1 MIYLDYASTTPTD
14 KRVLKKMLPYF
25 EKEFA
30 NPSALYSSA
39 LKAKKAIDKAREI
52 LAKFLNSKPDEI
64 IFTSGGT
71 ESDNLAIFGVAKI
84 AKSQISNL
92 KSQNDNLKS
101 KIRNSKLHIITSQI
115 EHPAVLNVC
124 KQLEKEGFEV
134 TYLPPDKN
142 GIVSAKRVEKAL
154 KPNTILVSI
163 MYANNEIGTIQPVSE
178 IADVICNFRK
188 VVSRQSSV
196 VSSDKYNK
204 RQTTDYK
211 RIVFHTDACQ
221 ATGYLP
227 MDVKKLDVDLLTL
240 NGSKIYGPKGVGALY
255 IREGTKIKP
264 IFFGGGQENGLRP
277 GTENVAGAVG
287 LAEAIKLISG
297 SEGERERKLRDY
309 LIQELLKIEGVELNG
324 DKTKRLP
331 NNINVS
337 IKGVEGEALVLY
349 LDRRGIAVAT
359 GSACSSKSLE
369 PSHVIQALGK
379 GREVAHSSLRITLGR
394 QTTRAELDK
403 FIKEVKIAISK
414 LRKISGYNG

>member
-14 KRVLKKMLPYF
+14 KRVLEKMLPYF
-25 EKEFA
+25 YNDFA
-30 NPSALYSSA
+30 NPSALYLSA
-39 LKAKKAIDKAREI
+39 RRAKQAIDDARKAV
-52 LAKFLNSKPDEI
+52 ANFLHCKPDEI
-64 IFTSGGT
+64 VFTSGGT
-71 ESDNLAIFGVAKI
+71 ESDNLAILGVARQ
-84 AKSQISNL
+84 AKTG
-92 KSQNDNLKS
+92 
-101 KIRNSKLHIITSQI
+101 HIITSQI
-115 EHPAVLNVC
+115 EHPAVLNAC

-142 GIVSAKRVEKAL
+142 GVVSANQVEKAL

-163 MYANNEIGTIQPVSE
+163 MYANNEIGTIQPISE
-178 IADVICNFRK
+178 IADDICNFRK
-188 VVSRQSSV
+188 VISRQSSV

-211 RIVFHTDACQ
+211 RIIFHTDACQ

-227 MDVKKLDVDLLTL
+227 MDVKKLGVDLLTL

-255 IREGTKIKP
+255 IREGTRIKP
-264 IFFGGGQENGLRP
+264 IVFGGGQENGLRP
-277 GTENVAGAVG
+277 GTENVAGIVG
-287 LAEAIKLISG
+287 LAEAIKLISD
-297 SEGERERKLRDY
+297 SEGEREKKLRDY
-309 LIQELLKIEGVELNG
+309 LIQELLKIDGVELNG

-394 QTTRAELDK
+394 QTTWAELDK

>member
-14 KRVLKKMLPYF
+14 KRVLEKMLPYF

-30 NPSALYSSA
+30 NPSALYLSA
-39 LKAKKAIDKAREI
+39 RRAKQAIDDARKAV
-52 LAKFLNSKPDEI
+52 ANFLHCKPDEI
-64 IFTSGGT
+64 VFTSGGT
-71 ESDNLAIFGVAKI
+71 EADNLAILGVARQ
-84 AKSQISNL
+84 AKTG
-92 KSQNDNLKS
+92 
-101 KIRNSKLHIITSQI
+101 HIITSQI
-115 EHPAVLNVC
+115 EHPAVLNAC

-142 GIVSAKRVEKAL
+142 GIVSANQVEKAL

-163 MYANNEIGTIQPVSE
+163 MYANNEIGTIQPISE

-188 VVSRQSSV
+188 VISRQSLV

-211 RIVFHTDACQ
+211 RIIFHTDACQ

-227 MDVKKLDVDLLTL
+227 MDVKKLGVDLLTL

-264 IFFGGGQENGLRP
+264 IVFGGGQENGLRP
-277 GTENVAGAVG
+277 GTENVAVIVG
-287 LAEAIKLISG
+287 LAEAIKLISD
-297 SEGERERKLRDY
+297 SEGEREKKLRDY
-309 LIQELLKIEGVELNG
+309 LIQELLKIDGVELNG

-379 GREVAHSSLRITLGR
+379 GREVAYSSLRITLGR

>member
-14 KRVLKKMLPYF
+14 KRVLEKMLPYF
-25 EKEFA
+25 YNDFA
-30 NPSALYSSA
+30 NPSALYLSA
-39 LKAKKAIDKAREI
+39 RRAKQAIDDARKAV
-52 LAKFLNSKPDEI
+52 ANFLYCKPDEI
-64 IFTSGGT
+64 VFTSGGT
-71 ESDNLAIFGVAKI
+71 ESDNLAILGVARQ
-84 AKSQISNL
+84 AKTG
-92 KSQNDNLKS
+92 
-101 KIRNSKLHIITSQI
+101 HIVTSQI

-163 MYANNEIGTIQPVSE
+163 MYANNEIGTIQPISE

-188 VVSRQSSV
+188 VVSRHSSV

-211 RIVFHTDACQ
+211 RIIFHTDACQ

-227 MDVKKLDVDLLTL
+227 MDVKKLGVDLLTL

-255 IREGTKIKP
+255 IREGTEIKP
-264 IFFGGGQENGLRP
+264 IVFGGGQENGLRP
-277 GTENVAGAVG
+277 GTENVAGIVG

-297 SEGERERKLRDY
+297 SEGEREKKLRDY

-379 GREVAHSSLRITLGR
+379 GREVAYSSLRITLGR